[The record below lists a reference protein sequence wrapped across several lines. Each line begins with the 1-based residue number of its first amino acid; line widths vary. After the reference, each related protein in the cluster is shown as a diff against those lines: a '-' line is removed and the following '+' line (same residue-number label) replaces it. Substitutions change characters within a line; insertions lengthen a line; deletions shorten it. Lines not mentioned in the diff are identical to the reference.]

1 MLIYVADAFTDRC
14 FGGNP
19 AGIVLLDREHTF
31 PDSHCM
37 QKLAEELKHSETA
50 FVLPDKNHR
59 FHIRY
64 FTPVREVDLC
74 GHATIAAFALLKQLG
89 FAGTDDVSVC
99 TRSGPITVSFDQD
112 IIFISV
118 APAKAVYRFTLNELP
133 CLYHAFGLTDHAMPL
148 HMMPEII
155 SCGLADILLPVKDS
169 QILNHMTP
177 DFEQIARLSDIY
189 HTVGFH
195 VFAPFPEPETAA
207 DCRNFAP
214 LYGIDEE
221 AATGTSSGGLTFYL
235 YNKNLIQ
242 KDRINIFRQGTA
254 MGRPSKIFGRITDHG
269 IDIGGSAVILF
280 GGPASYESICR

>member
-31 PDSHCM
+31 PDGHFM
-37 QKLAEELKHSETA
+37 QKLAAELKHSETA
-50 FVLPDKNHR
+50 FVLPDKNQC

-64 FTPVREVDLC
+64 FTPVSEVDLC
-74 GHATIAAFALLKQLG
+74 GHATIAAFAVLKLLG
-89 FAGTDDVSVC
+89 FAGTEDVCVY
-99 TRSGPITVSFDQD
+99 TRSGPMTVSFDQD
-112 IIFISV
+112 MIFISV
-118 APAKAVYRFTLNELP
+118 APAKTVYRFTLNELP
-133 CLYHAFGLTDHAMPL
+133 RLYHALGLTDQAMPL

-169 QILNHMTP
+169 HILNHMAP
-177 DFEQIARLSDIY
+177 DFERISRLSGIY
-189 HTVGFH
+189 HAVGFH
-195 VFAPFPEPETAA
+195 VFAPFPETEITA

-214 LYGIDEE
+214 MYGIDEE

-242 KDRINIFRQGTA
+242 KDRPNIFRQGTA
-254 MGRPSKIFGRITDHG
+254 MGRPSKIFSRITDRG

-280 GGPASYESICR
+280 GGPISSESICR